1 LNPEQSIAVIVP
13 VFNEAHRLQERLQHC
28 IDLQADEL
36 IVVDGGS
43 TDATPAILSQS
54 GVTWLTSDAG
64 RAAQMNAGATACK
77 SEIIIFIHIDT
88 VVSECS
94 LSAVKR
100 AMLQPDS
107 VGGRFD
113 VRLSGHHIVFRW
125 IELMIN
131 LRSRFTKISTGD
143 QCQFVSRDVFEAMG
157 GFARVPLLE
166 DVEFS
171 KRLKKLGR
179 IACLRQQVTTSSR
192 RWQQHG
198 IASTVWLMWKIRLLY
213 WLGVSPEKL
222 AKLYRDAR

>member
-1 LNPEQSIAVIVP
+1 LNLEQSIAVIVP

-43 TDATPAILSQS
+43 TDATPVILAQS

-64 RAAQMNAGATACK
+64 RAAQMNAGAKACK

-113 VRLSGHHIVFRW
+113 VRLSGHHIAFRL
-125 IELMIN
+125 IERMIN

-157 GFARVPLLE
+157 GFARMPLLE

-171 KRLKKLGR
+171 KRLKKIGS
-179 IACLRQQVTTSSR
+179 IACLRQTVVTSSR

-198 IASTVWLMWKIRLLY
+198 IALTVWLMWKIRLLY

-222 AKLYRDAR
+222 AELYRDAR